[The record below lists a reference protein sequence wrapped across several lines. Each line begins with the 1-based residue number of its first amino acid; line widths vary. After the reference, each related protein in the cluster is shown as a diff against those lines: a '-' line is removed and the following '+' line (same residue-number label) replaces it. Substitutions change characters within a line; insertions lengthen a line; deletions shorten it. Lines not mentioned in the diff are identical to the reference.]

1 MDAETSEVA
10 RSARASAGLVLLQLL
25 LYRFPP
31 LLEVDADGNT
41 PLHYAARY
49 DPGLVD
55 AVMTALGD
63 EWARAATLAN
73 RHGHIPED
81 MLTPAVEHLDAAT
94 ALTAD
99 WDRRASREERDE
111 RIAAAATRAEASR
124 NGAARLRSL
133 TRSARRCEAAREAE
147 TTRTFDARGFAR
159 LAAVAAAAAAAAA
172 AVAAARGGWIVAA
185 AVGGATMWL
194 GVVGETRRGGT
205 QGYG

>member
-10 RSARASAGLVLLQLL
+10 RAARASAGLVLLQLL

-55 AVMTALGD
+55 AVMIALGD

-73 RHGHIPED
+73 RHGHIPKD

-94 ALTAD
+94 ALAGGRSGPR
-99 WDRRASREERDE
+99 DRLGPIGTQTRDE
-111 RIAAAATRAEASR
+111 PGRTRRTRRERRDASGGVQKR
-124 NGAARLRSL
+124 RREVTKPDANG
-133 TRSARRCEAAREAE
+133 EAAR
-147 TTRTFDARGFAR
+147 G
-159 LAAVAAAAAAAAA
+159 V
-172 AVAAARGGWIVAA
+172 ARGGDDADVRREKVRAFGDAA
-185 AVGGATMWL
+185 GGGGGGCRRREGRMDRRRR
-194 GVVGETRRGGT
+194 RRGG
-205 QGYG
+205 GDVVGVGR